1 MSETKNTYYEFK
13 FADGEKVKLTITFSL
28 LNRLKSKNKELYER
42 YNKYRMDGSKDMLEW
57 LEMLYV
63 AYLCANMDDYDT
75 CMSFDDF
82 MNKCGGDLNEVTK
95 AVAIL
100 TTPKKA

>member
-1 MSETKNTYYEFK
+1 MKNTYHEFT
-13 FADGEKVKLTITFSL
+13 FADGEKTKMTLTFDRL
-28 LNRLKSKNKELYER
+28 LQLRTKDKDLYER
-42 YNKYRMDGSKDMLEW
+42 YNKYRMDGSTDILEW

-63 AYLCANMDDYDT
+63 AYLCAHIDDYEN
-75 CMSFDDF
+75 CMSEEEFIA
-82 MNKCGGDLNEVTK
+82 KCGNDLNAVTE